1 MTVVAP
7 THNEPLIRKDETMS
21 YRPFGR
27 TGYMV
32 SALSFGCMRLHDD
45 PALNEKL
52 MSRAVELGVNYF
64 ETTRYYLGGACQH
77 RVAPGLRGKTT
88 GIIVSGKE
96 GINPDKSAYLFRKEI
111 ERQLDI
117 LGLDHFKFLQVGW
130 FSWGMMPHFMK
141 RGGVLDA
148 IRKAQDEGLIR
159 FVGFTGHDTPE
170 NFIRCI
176 ETGLFDSL
184 TIPYNMINRQY
195 EPVIARAGE
204 LGMGVVA
211 MCAVAGGV
219 LSSPSAALQKA
230 IGVSLPTPAM
240 ALRFVLANP
249 NISTACSGMNT
260 LEMLEENARTVRE
273 FDSSRADFA
282 GMCKGL
288 DQLREKLG
296 NNFCTACRYC
306 AECPAGLEIWRLMD
320 IWQHW
325 KVFGLEDWAREA
337 LRQFPAEKQP
347 AKCTT
352 CKACEE
358 KCPNQLEVCE
368 RLKELGTLL

>member
-1 MTVVAP
+1 MTVVAR
-7 THNEPLIRKDETMS
+7 THGEPLICKEETMR

-27 TGYMV
+27 TGHKV

-45 PALNEKL
+45 PSLNEKL
-52 MSRAVELGVNYF
+52 ISRAVELGVNYF
-64 ETTRYYLGGACQH
+64 ETTRYYLGGTCQH
-77 RVAPGLRGKTT
+77 RTAPGLRGKTG

-96 GINPDKSAYLFRKEI
+96 GISPDKSAYLFRKEI

-117 LGLDHFKFLQVGW
+117 LGLDHFKFFQVGW
-130 FSWGMMPHFMK
+130 FSWGMMPHLLK

-148 IRKAQDEGLIR
+148 IRRAQDEGLIH
-159 FVGFTGHDTPE
+159 FVGFTGHDTPGD
-170 NFIRCI
+170 FIRCI

-204 LGMGVVA
+204 LGLGVVA

-219 LSSPSAALQKA
+219 LTSPSEALRKA
-230 IGVSLPTPAM
+230 IGVDLPTPAM
-240 ALRFVLANP
+240 ALRFVLSNP
-249 NISTACSGMNT
+249 NVSTACSGMNT
-260 LEMLEENARTVRE
+260 LEMLEENVKTVSE
-273 FDSSRADFA
+273 FDPDKSDFD

-288 DQLREKLG
+288 DRLREKLG
-296 NNFCTACRYC
+296 DNFCTSCRYC

-325 KVFGLEDWAREA
+325 KVFGLEDWARDA
-337 LRQFPAEKQP
+337 LRGLPAEKTP
-347 AKCTT
+347 ATCTS
-352 CKACEE
+352 CRACEK
-358 KCPNQLEVCE
+358 KCPNKLDVCE